1 MRTMTPPPFT
11 GLGEEHRL
19 YLEERNLTA
28 ETIKRAGFYSA
39 RPGDLPRLAGRSVP
53 DETSGLVIPYP
64 NAPDFCR
71 LRLFPPIPTADGKPQ
86 KFGQPLGTGVR
97 AYIPADVAEI
107 LTDPTHSLAITEG
120 EVKALALTQA
130 GWACIGLGGV
140 WNFRCKDLP
149 RNQIIEDL
157 EAIRWDGRI
166 VRLVPDSDAWTNEQ
180 VLLAVFTLARLLE
193 DRGATVLIVRL
204 PALQGQEK
212 VGADDFLV
220 SKGPD
225 AFRRLVEKAT
235 TLKDRV
241 FKPFREREKRRVKA
255 TPAAK
260 VPASLSGHRI
270 HPALHMED
278 ELATLGVVEQGPD
291 GLVCKIVTSDREEYP
306 AEALASILTTKAHP
320 YKGIVDRW
328 STEDRA
334 EWLKGESEPAS
345 FAVATGTV
353 LALFNKLLDVPQTT
367 ATILAVWTVATYFH
381 CLFPAFARLFLTGE
395 KGSGKSKAQSIVAGL
410 AWNGLYRIVPTG
422 AVLYRMIEA
431 LRPTYCVSEAD
442 HLDSDQRQVLEAVV
456 NEGYVRGGMV
466 DRCDA
471 ETQEPRTFEVYA
483 PLALGN
489 IKGLKGVT
497 EDRAISLVM
506 TRGTNRAKLNADV
519 YTDDRTFRAVR
530 DLLHRLVLERFRD
543 VANTLQTLPDPSWL
557 VARER
562 QLWRPLM
569 AVAHL
574 ADTEAD
580 SGLNLT
586 GTIHAAARKQTDD
599 RRHPSEEAEALVAIL
614 EERLKGVE
622 EIRLHPGDLVDD
634 LKAKLH
640 RDRVTA
646 TWVGHLLRRNGFEKP
661 ARPGDRDADG
671 VIYVATRTQV
681 EAIRAR
687 YEAPPEQPTNLH
699 TPETYIEQPIENKDF
714 QATNVGM

>member
-1 MRTMTPPPFT
+1 MKMTAPPFT
-11 GLGEEHRL
+11 GLGEVHRR
-19 YLEERNLTA
+19 YLEERGLTG
-28 ETIKRAGFYSA
+28 ETIKGAGFYSA
-39 RPGDLPRLAGRSVP
+39 RPGDLSRLAGRSVP

-120 EVKALALTQA
+120 EVKALALTQV

-149 RNQIIEDL
+149 RNQMIEDL
-157 EAIRWDGRI
+157 EAIRWDRRI

-193 DRGATVLIVRL
+193 NREATVLIVRL

-212 VGADDFLV
+212 VGADDYLV
-220 SKGPD
+220 SKGSD
-225 AFRRLVEKAT
+225 AFRRVVEKKAT
-235 TLKDRV
+235 TLGDSAFR
-241 FKPFREREKRRVKA
+241 PFREREKQQART
-255 TPAAK
+255 TPATK
-260 VPASLSGHRI
+260 VPERLAGRRI
-270 HPALHMED
+270 HPALHMEED
-278 ELATLGVVEQGPD
+278 LATLGIVEQGPD

-306 AEALASILTTKAHP
+306 VETLAPILKTKAYP

-328 STEDRA
+328 DAEDRDS
-334 EWLKGESEPAS
+334 WLKGESDPAS

-442 HLDSDQRQVLEAVV
+442 HLESEQRQVLEAVV

-530 DLLHRLVLERFRD
+530 DLLHRLALERFRD
-543 VANTLQTLPDPSWL
+543 MAERYRTLPDPSWL

-586 GTIHAAARKQTDD
+586 GTIQAAAKRQTED
-599 RRHPSEEAEALVAIL
+599 RRHPSEEVEALVAIL
-614 EERLKGVE
+614 DERLVGN
-622 EIRLHPGDLVDD
+622 EIMRLHPGDLVDD
-634 LKAKLH
+634 LKAKL
-640 RDRVTA
+640 RREYLTA
-646 TWVGHLLRRNGFEKP
+646 TWVGHLLRRNGFVKP
-661 ARPGDRDADG
+661 NPPGDRDAEG
-671 VIYVATRTQV
+671 VIYLITRTQV
-681 EAIRAR
+681 AAILAR
-687 YEAPPEQPTNLH
+687 YEEPPEQPTNLH